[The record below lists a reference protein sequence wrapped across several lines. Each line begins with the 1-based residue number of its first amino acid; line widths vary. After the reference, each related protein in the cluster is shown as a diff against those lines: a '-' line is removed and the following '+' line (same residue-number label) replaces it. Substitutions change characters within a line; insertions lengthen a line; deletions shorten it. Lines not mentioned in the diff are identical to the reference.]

1 MPYVSP
7 TGGSRAPTPK
17 PAPDPGRISMVAWRQ
32 PTGGVR
38 STTPSISKR

>member
-17 PAPDPGRISMVAWRQ
+17 PAPELGRISMVAWRQ

-38 STTPSISKR
+38 ALTPSAGKR

>member
-7 TGGSRAPTPK
+7 TGGTRVPTPK
-17 PAPDPGRISMVAWRQ
+17 PTPALGRISMVAWRQ

-38 STTPSISKR
+38 TAAPPAGTR